1 MLCVTL
7 GKYEVEVE
15 RNGGW
20 SGSRVRAGRETD
32 VDGGKTAVGGGQEGA
47 RNGLTEESFVPRARE
62 ETAELVRT
70 SSRPVRVIIDQQ
82 TDVIQLLKTTSRGVD
97 DLESEVRAV
106 RATFLD
112 RQARIDTLRG
122 AVDAEIRAYQA
133 DQAAANDRV
142 RAQQIPGGHF
152 VRDEFMRA
160 NNIGARSSA
169 IEELLGG
176 AAGPRRRSGSV
187 SSTSGILPGGGGALP
202 PGLGPGDLDYRSS
215 ALNSWVLDD
224 DASSTASGYSVTR
237 SRRGGSVVRERS
249 YLIEEPIGSRIEA
262 SRGYLLP
269 TYDLPSPYAFG
280 ETSTRATVTYAPTS
294 SARSNYQTDYGS
306 TPAAS
311 YYAGAAADSR
321 PYFGGGGGADS
332 GRSYAAA
339 GYSSFGG
346 GATADPSRFRRA
358 QSVSEF
364 SSERLAGGGGERA
377 YNSAAYSTPA
387 GGPGQFQ
394 SRFLDKVRARKAL
407 GGDDQYRSRFLAS
420 SESGSSK
427 YSYSTRRNYSSND

>member
-1 MLCVTL
+1 LLCVTL

-62 ETAELVRT
+62 ETAELVHT

-187 SSTSGILPGGGGALP
+187 SSMSGILPGGGGALP

-249 YLIEEPIGSRIEA
+249 YLTEEPIGSRIEA

-294 SARSNYQTDYGS
+294 SARSYFQTDYGS

-321 PYFGGGGGADS
+321 PY
-332 GRSYAAA
+332 Y
-339 GYSSFGG
+339 G

>member
-1 MLCVTL
+1 LLCVTL

-62 ETAELVRT
+62 ETAELVHT

-249 YLIEEPIGSRIEA
+249 YLTEEPIGSRTEA

-294 SARSNYQTDYGS
+294 SARSYYQTDYGS

-321 PYFGGGGGADS
+321 PY
-332 GRSYAAA
+332 Y
-339 GYSSFGG
+339 G

-364 SSERLAGGGGERA
+364 SSERLAGGGGGERA

>member
-1 MLCVTL
+1 LLCVTL

-32 VDGGKTAVGGGQEGA
+32 VDGGKTAVGGGQEAA

-249 YLIEEPIGSRIEA
+249 YLTEEPIGSRIEA

-269 TYDLPSPYAFG
+269 TYDVPSPYAFG

-294 SARSNYQTDYGS
+294 SARSYYQTDYGS

-321 PYFGGGGGADS
+321 PY
-332 GRSYAAA
+332 Y
-339 GYSSFGG
+339 G